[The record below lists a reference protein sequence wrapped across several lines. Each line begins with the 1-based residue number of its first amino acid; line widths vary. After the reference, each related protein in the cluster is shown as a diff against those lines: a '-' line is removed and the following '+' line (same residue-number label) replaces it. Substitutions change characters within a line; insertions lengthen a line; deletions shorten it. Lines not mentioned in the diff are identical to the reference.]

1 MNTIQLIKESLEI
14 EDIHRAPL
22 QKEIDEFN
30 RFMSL
35 KIITVEELEHFVFVY
50 QRNAKLR
57 IHGERIKINDYEPPI
72 TFVRE
77 RLMDLLKYKDA
88 YEMHIQYEMLHPFT
102 DCNGRSGR
110 MLWYWMSRKKTYINL
125 GFLHSFY
132 YQTLEK
138 QHAD

>member
-35 KIITVEELEHFVFVY
+35 KIITVEELERFVFVY

-57 IHGERIKINDYEPPI
+57 THGERIKINDYEPPI

-77 RLMDLLKYKDA
+77 RLMNLLKYKDA
-88 YEMHIQYEMLHPFT
+88 YEMHIQYCIHSQIVMDDPVVCYGT
-102 DCNGRSGR
+102 GCRGRKR
-110 MLWYWMSRKKTYINL
+110 ILI
-125 GFLHSFY
+125 
-132 YQTLEK
+132 
-138 QHAD
+138 